1 MVSCSVLRKSR
12 PDDVTQP
19 AISGSEVPDI
29 QTEKFKGCSCHP
41 EEAASGYFKMTK
53 LLNMSVSDIM
63 ANPFFLAMMFFVFC
77 ETLYPIILLMY
88 GKAHSVS
95 DCDSEKWR

>member
-1 MVSCSVLRKSR
+1 MKDYRLLQIMVSCSVLRKSR

-53 LLNMSVSDIM
+53 LLTTEHVSVRYNGKSIFPRND
-63 ANPFFLAMMFFVFC
+63 VFC
-77 ETLYPIILLMY
+77 VL
-88 GKAHSVS
+88 
-95 DCDSEKWR
+95 